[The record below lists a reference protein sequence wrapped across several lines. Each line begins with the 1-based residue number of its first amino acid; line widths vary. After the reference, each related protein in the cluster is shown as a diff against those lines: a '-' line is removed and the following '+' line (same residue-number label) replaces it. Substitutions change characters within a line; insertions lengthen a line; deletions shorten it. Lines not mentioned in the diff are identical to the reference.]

1 MLGFI
6 SAGKEAISRA
16 EEELLTKAPLPDMHS
31 VEWRESTLDTSRH
44 AVSVHI
50 ASVNAATAQVVTAT
64 QPDDVDHEVISH
76 AVSQITESIPEVTKE
91 VRLLAALMDDD
102 DNNGNKLLDTARK
115 LCKALSDLLNAAEPQ
130 GGSRQN
136 LLNAASRVGEA
147 SGKVLHTIGEE
158 TPENRDMHDMLLA
171 LARAVANTTAALV
184 LRAKSIARDCDD
196 DDLSKRVIE
205 AASQCALATSQ
216 LVACTRVVAPTI
228 QNASCR
234 DSLEAAAREVA
245 RTVSS
250 LVDACKFATDDSNL
264 KGDLMGAAREV
275 SRSLSDLLDYLKQ
288 TSKERLAGED
298 ESPVEKILVTTDKL
312 VSSVDPQEMVRQ
324 ARVLGQVTAQ
334 LIQSIK
340 SEAEQEKEP
349 GEQHR
354 LLAAAKKLADA
365 TAKMVEAA
373 RLCASSPNDSGHQT
387 ELRSAA
393 EELRD
398 ITTSKANT
406 PAIKRKVIQRLQNCA
421 KDTAS
426 KATQCIKVSHSAID
440 HSEDFQ
446 TKEQLMQD
454 CSVATDYIPT
464 LVKGVQA
471 SMGNPNDSKSQMN
484 LIEISE
490 QFVDAGNNVAS
501 SARAFAP
508 TVRSQTVSQHLSE
521 HAMNLNHSINELS
534 LASRR
539 AREACCGQEL
549 ESAIDCANNLRNV
562 LNDTRSAYLNKE
574 LRPLPNE
581 TSDNTSQQ
589 LTKSAK
595 AVSLAL
601 SQLLAAIS
609 QEERIYAGVAG
620 RDLAL
625 SLGDFTKNV
634 RGVVATGGNADIID
648 SADQVIIN
656 TIRVMDEAQQALD
669 DADNGPTLQQ
679 CARDVTNALQ
689 NCIEC
694 LPGQREVDDA
704 LKTVNELSE
713 IINLGEYPPTQ
724 KSFGQLQNELRSAA
738 NSLNEAS
745 GEVAK
750 AYSSPP
756 WLAVV
761 SQNYSVVYKD
771 LLSCALEMAG
781 QTTDHVAQTNIMN
794 GLRGVSATSVSL
806 LSTAKSVASDPNQ
819 VNAKGQL
826 SSASRTV
833 TDSINY
839 LVDVSTQAAPC
850 KYSTFFFIL
859 TALIEYDIKKM

>member
-1 MLGFI
+1 M
-6 SAGKEAISRA
+6 
-16 EEELLTKAPLPDMHS
+16 LTKAPIPDQHS
-31 VEWRESTLDTSRH
+31 VEWRQSTLDTSKH

-64 QPDDVDHEVISH
+64 QPDDVDHEVISQ
-76 AVSQITESIPEVTKE
+76 AVTTITESIPEVTKE
-91 VRLLAALMDDD
+91 VRILAALMED

-115 LCKALSDLLNAAEPQ
+115 LCNALSDLLKAAEPE
-130 GGSRQN
+130 SKEPRQN
-136 LLNAASRVGEA
+136 LLNAAGRVGEA
-147 SGKVLHTIGEE
+147 SGKVLTTIGEE
-158 TPENRDMHDMLLA
+158 TTENREMHDMLLA
-171 LARAVANTTAALV
+171 LAKAVANTAAALV
-184 LRAKSIARDCDD
+184 MHAKNIASDCVD

-228 QNASCR
+228 QNSSCR

-245 RTVSS
+245 RTVSN
-250 LVDACKFATDDSNL
+250 LVGACQSATDKSNL
-264 KGDLMGAAREV
+264 KGDLLGAANEV
-275 SRSLSDLLDYLKQ
+275 TRSLNDLLDYLKQ
-288 TSKERLAGED
+288 TSKEHLGSDD
-298 ESPVEKILVTTDKL
+298 ENPVEKILITTDKL

-324 ARVLGQVTAQ
+324 ARVLGQVTAE

-373 RLCASSPNDSGHQT
+373 RLCASSPHDSSHQT

-406 PAIKRKVIQRLQNCA
+406 PAIRRKVIQRLQNSA
-421 KDTAS
+421 KVAADNAA
-426 KATQCIKVSHSAID
+426 KCISASHSAIEYSD
-440 HSEDFQ
+440 DFQ

-454 CSVATDYIPT
+454 CVVATNYIQP
-464 LVKGVQA
+464 LVNTVKTSV
-471 SMGNPNDSKSQMN
+471 SNPNESKLQMN

-490 QFVDAGNNVAS
+490 QFIDAGNNVAS
-501 SARAFAP
+501 SARAFYP
-508 TVRSQTVSQHLSE
+508 TVKSHTISQYLSE
-521 HAMNLNHSINELS
+521 SSMNLTHSINDLS
-534 LASRR
+534 LAARR

-562 LNDTRSAYLNKE
+562 LNDTRTGYLNKE

-581 TSDNTSQQ
+581 TSESTSQQ

-595 AVSLAL
+595 AVSLAMSNLL
-601 SQLLAAIS
+601 SAIS
-609 QEERIYAGVAG
+609 QDERMYAGVAG

-625 SLGDFTKNV
+625 SLGEFTKNV
-634 RGVVATGGNADIID
+634 RGVIATGGNADLIE

-656 TIRVMDEAQQALD
+656 SIRVMDEAQQALD
-669 DADNGPTLQQ
+669 NGDNGPNLNQ

-689 NCIEC
+689 NCLDC

-704 LKTVNELSE
+704 LKQVNELSE

-738 NSLNEAS
+738 NKLNEAS

-781 QTTDHVAQTNIMN
+781 QTTDITAQTNIVN

-806 LSTAKSVASDPNQ
+806 LSTAKSIASDPNQ

-826 SSASRTV
+826 STASRTV

-839 LVDVSTQAAPC
+839 LVDVSIQAAPC
-850 KYSTFFFIL
+850 KYLSL
-859 TALIEYDIKKM
+859 HTALAKQ